1 MYLYTYSHVNV
12 IVDSG
17 QLELVTE
24 INKDVVGDDK
34 NKVNAHIIQSLEK
47 VLFNGEFC
55 SIHPL
60 PLKEFTCILD
70 NTFSFQSVVLSE
82 AIDVRFIEIKSHCGS
97 RD

>member
-1 MYLYTYSHVNV
+1 MYLHTYSYVNV

-24 INKDVVGDDK
+24 INKDVVGDNK
-34 NKVNAHIIQSLEK
+34 NKVDAHIIQSLEK
-47 VLFNGEFC
+47 VLFNGEFR
-55 SIHPL
+55 SFHPL
-60 PLKEFTCILD
+60 PLEESTRVLN